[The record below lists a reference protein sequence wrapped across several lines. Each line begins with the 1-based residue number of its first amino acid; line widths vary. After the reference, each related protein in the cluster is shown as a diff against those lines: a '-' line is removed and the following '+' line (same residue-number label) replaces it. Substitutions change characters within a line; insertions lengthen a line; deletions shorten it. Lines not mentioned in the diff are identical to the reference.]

1 MDTVGNSFEFSTI
14 EYFLKTKGY
23 FVYTV
28 KGTSMMPL
36 LRQKK
41 DVVMLKSKGEERCK
55 KYDVVL
61 YRTYDRH
68 KFILHR
74 VLKVRPNDY
83 VIAGDN
89 NTFLEVGVT
98 DQMIIGVM
106 TGIRRNG
113 KDISMDNKLYKLY
126 VHLWCDCYPVRMWI
140 IRTKRRIVALASGL
154 KHKFKPNDES
164 LQSPPSDP

>member
-1 MDTVGNSFEFSTI
+1 MDAVGNSFEFSTI

-61 YRTYDRH
+61 YRTADRH

-89 NTFLEVGVT
+89 NTFLEVGIT

-113 KDISMDNKLYKLY
+113 RDISMDNKLYKLY
-126 VHLWCDCYPVRMWI
+126 VHLWCDCYPVRMFI
-140 IRTKRRIVALASGL
+140 IRTKRKTVALASAL
-154 KHKFKPNDES
+154 KRKIKRDYEPP
-164 LQSPPSDP
+164 QSNQSNP